1 MKIVTGSFSHLPL
14 TCPATLQVQ
23 LQYSSPKL
31 HLDMLLIATS
41 PWHLYKFENINFHNA
56 K

>member
-1 MKIVTGSFSHLPL
+1 MKIVTGSVSHVPL
-14 TCPATLQVQ
+14 TCPASLQDQ
-23 LQYSSPKL
+23 LQNTFPKL

-41 PWHLYKFENINFHNA
+41 AWHLYKFENINFHNA